1 MLYDYPYKYRIKFNP
16 FSGRKRHCVIDN
28 PSYTTRYL
36 KELIQILMRIKL
48 VPVINTLYVI
58 KSFYRPV
65 FSFERSLFPNVTSR
79 KKKSHKVIYI

>member
-1 MLYDYPYKYRIKFNP
+1 MLYDYPYKYRIKFTP
-16 FSGRKRHCVIDN
+16 SSGRKRHCVIDN

-58 KSFYRPV
+58 KSF
-65 FSFERSLFPNVTSR
+65 
-79 KKKSHKVIYI
+79 

>member
-16 FSGRKRHCVIDN
+16 SNGRERHCVIDD

-48 VPVINTLYVI
+48 RPGNKHVYVI

-79 KKKSHKVIYI
+79 KKNSHKIIYI